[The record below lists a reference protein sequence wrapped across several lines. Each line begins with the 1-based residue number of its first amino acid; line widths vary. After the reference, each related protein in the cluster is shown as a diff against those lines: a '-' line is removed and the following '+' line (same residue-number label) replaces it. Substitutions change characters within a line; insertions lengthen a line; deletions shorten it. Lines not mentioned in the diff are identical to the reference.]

1 MVPEDEFN
9 HIDNA
14 RICKKLVDA
23 GTRVHLG
30 AHGQLAGLAAHW
42 ELWMFAQGGMTPLE
56 VIRAGTLDGA
66 KYIGLDKDI
75 GSLEPG
81 KLADLVILERN
92 PLSDIRNTETVLQTM
107 INGRLYDAKTMNQ
120 TGNHP
125 QERGKFYWE

>member
-81 KLADLVILERN
+81 KLADLVILERD

-120 TGNHP
+120 MGNHP
-125 QERGKFYWE
+125 RERGKFYWE